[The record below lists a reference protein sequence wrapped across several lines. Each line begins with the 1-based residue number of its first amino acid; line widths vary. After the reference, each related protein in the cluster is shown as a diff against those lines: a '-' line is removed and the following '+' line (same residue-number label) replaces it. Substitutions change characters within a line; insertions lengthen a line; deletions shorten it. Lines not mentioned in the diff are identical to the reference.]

1 MMGTW
6 GPQLGL
12 WESGWGRGHPWGR
25 GAAGEGEAGICLQT
39 SGRWSVPRGMDGADV
54 VGVEGSPA
62 PPPAHTSASGFRCL
76 EGLRGRKAVGGAGQ
90 HQPLGKLHQRGQGQR
105 LEEPS
110 ASPVTLQPAP
120 WDLVFCSPGVSPA
133 PRLEVGLAGCCW
145 GPSTEGSP
153 VPGPGCAGGGWARG
167 CLCFSYLH

>member
-1 MMGTW
+1 M
-6 GPQLGL
+6 
-12 WESGWGRGHPWGR
+12 
-25 GAAGEGEAGICLQT
+25 
-39 SGRWSVPRGMDGADV
+39 PRGMDGADV